1 MDINQEDVIVD
12 AEIIESSDV
21 KPSNTKTEKEATP
34 AKSEQ
39 SLGEIKDQIKADIK
53 DIAKQLS
60 LAAKYFAYSKKI
72 KKEKA
77 DFIKSVKEE
86 APEVEVE
93 YLQPET
99 PEKKSK
105 KRDGIDI
112 VMGGVP
118 EAFEKSSVGNV
129 ATKSAAAL
137 ENNNKT
143 NALPGHTP
151 AALENTKKS
160 TALQAFERKYEIKQR
175 AAINGIKRH
184 LESASS
190 KTADLLLLPET
201 KKIENLLPVATFV
214 DQSNKFDLAP
224 ADFKKEVASTVE
236 KENKVLPLVEAVKE
250 NPKEYFPIVTN
261 ENTKFKQGLPI
272 DPVVLFIDDLA
283 KSFTNNF
290 VVPQPNFIN
299 FGIMNPM
306 QTFFNAIP
314 DHSQD
319 FKMSFDNKQ
328 MKFDM
333 KRNGD
338 DVSIKLKEKGDSIGA
353 AIMKSLGDGLES
365 WIGQQRGFMWS
376 FSKALRD
383 NLRQRKATSVTKINA
398 KVNNPNQPYLIPLTN
413 RNLNIYENYMNQ
425 QQQFIQDL
433 YKVTMAREFIAM
445 KQKDSILQQTNKIE
459 PQQKKQTKDIDR

>member
-12 AEIIESSDV
+12 AKIIESSDV

-99 PEKKSK
+99 PEKKSQ

-129 ATKSAAAL
+129 ATKSEAAL

-398 KVNNPNQPYLIPLTN
+398 K
-413 RNLNIYENYMNQ
+413 
-425 QQQFIQDL
+425 

>member
-12 AEIIESSDV
+12 AKIIESSDV
-21 KPSNTKTEKEATP
+21 KPSNTKTEK

-99 PEKKSK
+99 PEKKSQ

-129 ATKSAAAL
+129 ATKSEAAL

-160 TALQAFERKYEIKQR
+160 TALQAFEKKYEIKQR

-398 KVNNPNQPYLIPLTN
+398 KVNNPYLIPLTN

>member
-12 AEIIESSDV
+12 AKIIESSDV

-99 PEKKSK
+99 PEKKSQ

-129 ATKSAAAL
+129 ASKAAAL
-137 ENNNKT
+137 ENSEKG
-143 NALPGHTP
+143 NALPGHNA

-224 ADFKKEVASTVE
+224 ADFKKEVASTVD

-398 KVNNPNQPYLIPLTN
+398 KVNNPYLIPLTN
-413 RNLNIYENYMNQ
+413 SNLNIYENYMNQ

>member
-12 AEIIESSDV
+12 AKIIESSDV

-99 PEKKSK
+99 PEKKSQ

-118 EAFEKSSVGNV
+118 EAFEKSSVSNV
-129 ATKSAAAL
+129 ATKSEAAL

-201 KKIENLLPVATFV
+201 KKIENL
-214 DQSNKFDLAP
+214 
-224 ADFKKEVASTVE
+224 
-236 KENKVLPLVEAVKE
+236 
-250 NPKEYFPIVTN
+250 
-261 ENTKFKQGLPI
+261 
-272 DPVVLFIDDLA
+272 
-283 KSFTNNF
+283 
-290 VVPQPNFIN
+290 
-299 FGIMNPM
+299 
-306 QTFFNAIP
+306 
-314 DHSQD
+314 
-319 FKMSFDNKQ
+319 
-328 MKFDM
+328 
-333 KRNGD
+333 
-338 DVSIKLKEKGDSIGA
+338 
-353 AIMKSLGDGLES
+353 
-365 WIGQQRGFMWS
+365 
-376 FSKALRD
+376 
-383 NLRQRKATSVTKINA
+383 
-398 KVNNPNQPYLIPLTN
+398 
-413 RNLNIYENYMNQ
+413 
-425 QQQFIQDL
+425 
-433 YKVTMAREFIAM
+433 
-445 KQKDSILQQTNKIE
+445 
-459 PQQKKQTKDIDR
+459 

>member
-12 AEIIESSDV
+12 AKIIESSDV

-137 ENNNKT
+137 ERYADHYNKRR
-143 NALPGHTP
+143 L
-151 AALENTKKS
+151 
-160 TALQAFERKYEIKQR
+160 
-175 AAINGIKRH
+175 
-184 LESASS
+184 
-190 KTADLLLLPET
+190 
-201 KKIENLLPVATFV
+201 
-214 DQSNKFDLAP
+214 
-224 ADFKKEVASTVE
+224 
-236 KENKVLPLVEAVKE
+236 
-250 NPKEYFPIVTN
+250 
-261 ENTKFKQGLPI
+261 
-272 DPVVLFIDDLA
+272 
-283 KSFTNNF
+283 
-290 VVPQPNFIN
+290 
-299 FGIMNPM
+299 
-306 QTFFNAIP
+306 
-314 DHSQD
+314 
-319 FKMSFDNKQ
+319 
-328 MKFDM
+328 
-333 KRNGD
+333 
-338 DVSIKLKEKGDSIGA
+338 
-353 AIMKSLGDGLES
+353 
-365 WIGQQRGFMWS
+365 
-376 FSKALRD
+376 
-383 NLRQRKATSVTKINA
+383 
-398 KVNNPNQPYLIPLTN
+398 
-413 RNLNIYENYMNQ
+413 
-425 QQQFIQDL
+425 
-433 YKVTMAREFIAM
+433 
-445 KQKDSILQQTNKIE
+445 
-459 PQQKKQTKDIDR
+459 

>member
-1 MDINQEDVIVD
+1 M
-12 AEIIESSDV
+12 
-21 KPSNTKTEKEATP
+21 
-34 AKSEQ
+34 
-39 SLGEIKDQIKADIK
+39 
-53 DIAKQLS
+53 
-60 LAAKYFAYSKKI
+60 
-72 KKEKA
+72 
-77 DFIKSVKEE
+77 
-86 APEVEVE
+86 
-93 YLQPET
+93 
-99 PEKKSK
+99 
-105 KRDGIDI
+105 
-112 VMGGVP
+112 
-118 EAFEKSSVGNV
+118 
-129 ATKSAAAL
+129 
-137 ENNNKT
+137 
-143 NALPGHTP
+143 
-151 AALENTKKS
+151 
-160 TALQAFERKYEIKQR
+160 
-175 AAINGIKRH
+175 
-184 LESASS
+184 
-190 KTADLLLLPET
+190 LPET

>member
-12 AEIIESSDV
+12 AKIIESSDV

-99 PEKKSK
+99 PEKKSQ

-129 ATKSAAAL
+129 ASKAAAL
-137 ENNNKT
+137 ENSEKG
-143 NALPGHTP
+143 NALPGHNA

-224 ADFKKEVASTVE
+224 ADFKKEVASTVD

-398 KVNNPNQPYLIPLTN
+398 KVNNPYLIPLTN

>member
-12 AEIIESSDV
+12 AKIIESSDV
-21 KPSNTKTEKEATP
+21 KPSNTKTEK

-160 TALQAFERKYEIKQR
+160 TALQAFEKKYEIKQR

-398 KVNNPNQPYLIPLTN
+398 KVNNPYLIPLTN

>member
-12 AEIIESSDV
+12 AKIIESSDV

-72 KKEKA
+72 KN
-77 DFIKSVKEE
+77 
-86 APEVEVE
+86 EVE

-99 PEKKSK
+99 PEKKSQ

-129 ATKSAAAL
+129 ATKSEAAL

>member
-12 AEIIESSDV
+12 AKIIESSDV
-21 KPSNTKTEKEATP
+21 KPSNTKTEK

-99 PEKKSK
+99 PEKKSQ

-160 TALQAFERKYEIKQR
+160 TALQAFEKKYEIKQR

-398 KVNNPNQPYLIPLTN
+398 KVNNPYLIPLTN

>member
-12 AEIIESSDV
+12 AKIIESSDV
-21 KPSNTKTEKEATP
+21 KPSNTKTEK

-99 PEKKSK
+99 PEKKSQN
-105 KRDGIDI
+105 RDGIDI

-118 EAFEKSSVGNV
+118 EAFEKSAVGNV
-129 ATKSAAAL
+129 ASKAAAL
-137 ENNNKT
+137 ENSEKG

-224 ADFKKEVASTVE
+224 ADFKKEVASTLE

-433 YKVTMAREFIAM
+433 YKVTMAKEFIAM

>member
-12 AEIIESSDV
+12 AKIIESSDV

-99 PEKKSK
+99 PEKKSQ

-129 ATKSAAAL
+129 ASKAAAL
-137 ENNNKT
+137 ENSEKG
-143 NALPGHTP
+143 NALPGHNA

-224 ADFKKEVASTVE
+224 ADFKKEVASTVD

-398 KVNNPNQPYLIPLTN
+398 KVNNPAAVYSGS
-413 RNLNIYENYMNQ
+413 
-425 QQQFIQDL
+425 
-433 YKVTMAREFIAM
+433 V
-445 KQKDSILQQTNKIE
+445 
-459 PQQKKQTKDIDR
+459 

>member
-12 AEIIESSDV
+12 AKIIESSDV

-99 PEKKSK
+99 PEKKSQ

-129 ATKSAAAL
+129 ATKSEAAL

-151 AALENTKKS
+151 VALENTKKS
-160 TALQAFERKYEIKQR
+160 TALQALR
-175 AAINGIKRH
+175 
-184 LESASS
+184 ESMKSS
-190 KTADLLLLPET
+190 KELQSMALKDILNQHLLRLQ
-201 KKIENLLPVATFV
+201 IFYCF
-214 DQSNKFDLAP
+214 Q
-224 ADFKKEVASTVE
+224 
-236 KENKVLPLVEAVKE
+236 
-250 NPKEYFPIVTN
+250 
-261 ENTKFKQGLPI
+261 
-272 DPVVLFIDDLA
+272 
-283 KSFTNNF
+283 
-290 VVPQPNFIN
+290 
-299 FGIMNPM
+299 
-306 QTFFNAIP
+306 
-314 DHSQD
+314 
-319 FKMSFDNKQ
+319 
-328 MKFDM
+328 
-333 KRNGD
+333 
-338 DVSIKLKEKGDSIGA
+338 
-353 AIMKSLGDGLES
+353 
-365 WIGQQRGFMWS
+365 
-376 FSKALRD
+376 
-383 NLRQRKATSVTKINA
+383 RQRRLRIC
-398 KVNNPNQPYLIPLTN
+398 YL
-413 RNLNIYENYMNQ
+413 
-425 QQQFIQDL
+425 
-433 YKVTMAREFIAM
+433 
-445 KQKDSILQQTNKIE
+445 
-459 PQQKKQTKDIDR
+459 

>member
-12 AEIIESSDV
+12 AKIIESSDV
-21 KPSNTKTEKEATP
+21 KPSNTKTEK

-99 PEKKSK
+99 PEKKSQ

-160 TALQAFERKYEIKQR
+160 TALQAFEKKYEIKQR

-224 ADFKKEVASTVE
+224 ADFKKEVASTVD

-398 KVNNPNQPYLIPLTN
+398 KVNNPYLIPLTN